1 MTTNWH
7 IISHLPLMR
16 TDYVPNYAVLFAILC
31 KVTDKFNEEEAKE
44 LADKFSKAV
53 SPSDF
58 KMAVQAVDKVWAE
71 VFK

>member
-1 MTTNWH
+1 M
-7 IISHLPLMR
+7 
-16 TDYVPNYAVLFAILC
+16 PNYAMLFAILC
-31 KVTDKFNEEEAKE
+31 KVTDRFSEDEAKE

-53 SPSDF
+53 SPSDL